1 MSEFQPPISFAG
13 QGVASF
19 LIAVIAF
26 VAVVA
31 FFLYENLQKRSFGVE
46 LSLAIVAALTL
57 GTAIF
62 FALLRAD
69 VIL

>member
-1 MSEFQPPISFAG
+1 MASFEPPISFAG

-19 LIAVIAF
+19 SIAIIAF

-31 FFLYENLQKRSFGVE
+31 FFLYENLQKRSLGIE
-46 LSLAIVAALTL
+46 LVLAVVAAFTL
-57 GTAIF
+57 GAAIF
-62 FALLRAD
+62 FALIRVD

>member
-1 MSEFQPPISFAG
+1 MSTFSPPISFHF
-13 QGVASF
+13 QGFVSYVTA
-19 LIAVIAF
+19 IVAF

-31 FFLYENLQKRSFGVE
+31 FFLYENLQKRSLGAE
-46 LSLAIVAALTL
+46 LALAVIAALTL

-62 FALLRAD
+62 FALIRAD